1 LAGRSWRG
9 PHACRA
15 RREPVVRTQQLQ
27 RRIARHDAVVG
38 VVGQGYVGLS
48 LAASAAVEGL
58 TVRAVD
64 VDAARIRHLVAGR
77 NVVPG
82 VDDGL
87 FAAADDTGRLSFGTD
102 PAALA
107 DCDVVVICVPTPV
120 VEHRPDLRFVEDAG
134 RAVAAHLR
142 RGSLV
147 VLESTTYPGTTEQVL
162 RPLLEANGMRA
173 GRDFLLAY
181 SPERI
186 DPGNV
191 KYGLRNTP
199 RVVGGMDEA
208 SAQTARLFYSQI
220 VDDVELLTS
229 CRAAE
234 MAKLLEN
241 TFRMVNIAL
250 VNELATLCAEQEI
263 DVWEV
268 IRAAA
273 TKPFGFMPFY
283 PGPGVGGHCIPLDP
297 TYLAWQSRR
306 DTGRP
311 FRLVE
316 TAQDINAHMPSY
328 VAGRVIEA
336 LSDNGK
342 PVKGAGVFALG
353 VTYKPDVG
361 DLRESAAVEVLAR
374 LARKG
379 ARVTFHDPFVE
390 DLREHGLALHRSQLS
405 RAALRAADIV
415 VLLTPHSS
423 YNLDTITGHATL
435 LFDARNATGA
445 RRNGTVVVL

>member
-1 LAGRSWRG
+1 
-9 PHACRA
+9 
-15 RREPVVRTQQLQ
+15 
-27 RRIARHDAVVG
+27 
-38 VVGQGYVGLS
+38 
-48 LAASAAVEGL
+48 
-58 TVRAVD
+58 
-64 VDAARIRHLVAGR
+64 
-77 NVVPG
+77 
-82 VDDGL
+82 
-87 FAAADDTGRLSFGTD
+87 
-102 PAALA
+102 
-107 DCDVVVICVPTPV
+107 VICVPTPV
-120 VEHRPDLRFVEDAG
+120 VEHRPDLRFIESAG
-134 RAVAAHLR
+134 RTVGAQLQ
-142 RGSLV
+142 RGGLV
-147 VLESTTYPGTTEQVL
+147 VLESTTFPGTTEQLL
-162 RPLLEANGMRA
+162 RPLLEAGGLRA

-199 RVVGGMDEA
+199 RVVGGIDAA
-208 SAQTARLFYSQI
+208 SSEVAGLFYAQL
-220 VDDVELLTS
+220 VDDVEVVSS
-229 CRAAE
+229 CRTAE

-250 VNELATLCAEQEI
+250 VNELATLCAEQGI

-273 TKPFGFMPFY
+273 TKPFGFMPFH

-316 TAQDINAHMPSY
+316 TAQDINAQMPAY
-328 VAGRVIEA
+328 VAARVAEA
-336 LSDNGK
+336 LGDQGK
-342 PVKGAGVFALG
+342 AVKGAAVFALG

-379 ARVTFHDPFVE
+379 ARVSFHDPFV
-390 DLREHGLALHRSQLS
+390 REVRDHGLSLR
-405 RAALRAADIV
+405 RAALSPVALRTADIV
-415 VLLTPHSS
+415 LLLTPHSAYDLEMVVS
-423 YNLDTITGHATL
+423 HARL
-435 LFDARNATGA
+435 LFDARNAVGN
-445 RRNGTVVVL
+445 RHRETVVTL